1 MTTPEPLPKA
11 AATHRSTNE
20 AALTH
25 TSSTHTSLDP
35 TPETGSETGFEGAL
49 EPERPVAVIA
59 QGRFAD
65 QWDAVEEAGHDPAA
79 QAVGVFDGV
88 RKACAA
94 LLAGECELAVTDSA
108 EVEGLTGTLVL
119 RLLDRALLDGDTVH
133 RVIWPDDLAVEDGY
147 PPVHVPADERPRV
160 VVWSGRTP
168 QEADAVRRTLAGFF
182 AGLRENLFADAVGT
196 LQRGRAVHPV
206 RGAVVCESAAEAA
219 AALTAEV
226 SYGPATSA
234 PVGSGSVG
242 SPSPGSGPAYSG
254 AVIPGAVSA
263 ELAAAL
269 YGVER
274 VFTETVD
281 VCAEAF
287 EKHGHELSADWT
299 GDAAAFTSAY
309 ALTATL
315 AGWGVTPMVTRSLD
329 ELVADVV
336 RGAETGWD
344 DRQEPTGA
352 GVEGPG
358 PTAAGGEGAGG
369 GGFVWGR
376 DRREFMAAVA
386 RLWVDGAPMDWAAI
400 EPDHPLQRLPI
411 PRPGDELPPSMEP
424 TRPLT
429 AVPYSFW
436 VLEQLAPASGV
447 SNLAVAF
454 RTRQPLRR
462 LPLQIAVNRLA
473 KRHPALRL
481 RFPVV
486 GGAPVRHLTAPQ
498 DAQLKLVT
506 RPTTEETLVADLQ
519 DFLDEPFDL
528 GRDLLVRAGHFTLPD
543 GEGSVVCLVG
553 HHIVIDAHSM
563 QLLVEELGRFY
574 DSQTGHDPLPAE
586 LTGTAP
592 MLEPGTPSQESL
604 DYWLE
609 RLDGADPAAMV
620 LPGSRHSPSS
630 PTFAGHTCSWQ
641 VDEETVRALDELR
654 TRLRTTGNIVL
665 ATAFLLTLR
674 GHGAGPDLV
683 VGMPVS
689 TRTAAQRGHV
699 GYGVSTLPLRVRAE
713 LDEDFGQVARRV
725 EEAWAEGVEHAD
737 ASVEAV
743 LTRRGHGTD
752 DWRVPLFRHM
762 FNYRPWSDEQV
773 RVRGE
778 VPGYIEDLFDRSR
791 LDLQV
796 IAVQEPDRLTIRAWH
811 STEVHDEAE
820 IEAFAA
826 RMASVL
832 RRAAAG
838 AVADVLSPADR
849 ALLDQVNDTAHA
861 WPDTLLSRIGR
872 GTSLAVPEGAREV
885 VYGELPGQAV
895 AVREGA
901 REVSYGELLGRA
913 AAVRELLHE
922 RGVRR
927 GDLVALG
934 LDRSA
939 DLVAAVL
946 GTWQA
951 GAAFLPLDVHQP
963 EMRLS
968 YQVSDSRARLV
979 ITGVDKPEWA
989 GDTPVVAMPESAA
1002 VPREPEHGE
1011 IAYVI
1016 YTSGSTGRPKGV
1028 QVTHANLTNL
1038 VLDFARRLGEPRSAL
1053 WSTTPSFDISWL
1065 ELLLPLAGGGTVV
1078 VASDEDQLQPRRFL
1092 ELAGTVEVVQ
1102 ATPTAWRLIA
1112 PEAGGEL
1119 AGRTVLCGGEPM
1131 PAALARDLLALGC
1144 RVFNVY
1150 GPTETTIW
1158 STAAE
1163 LLEPVGDPVPAG
1175 APLANTTIFILDGDG
1190 RETPPGVPG
1199 ELCVA
1204 GDGVSAGYLNR
1215 PELTAER
1222 FGRHERHGRFYR
1234 TGDRARIR
1242 HDGVLELLGRDDRQV
1257 KLRGHRI
1264 ELGEVEA
1271 ILHEH
1276 EAVRVAAVV
1285 LDGDPQTDGR
1295 LVAFVEANRQDLRE
1309 ELWRFAR
1316 TRLPDY
1322 AVPTGY
1328 VFADRLP
1335 TTANGK
1341 IAYLELAVPREERS
1355 TPSESGEGLVRQV
1368 VALWRDAL
1376 DRPGLGPHDNFFLN
1390 GGHSVLAVRL
1400 IAPLEELAGR
1410 SLSVRAVFDHPT
1422 AAELAAHLGGT
1433 R

>member
-1 MTTPEPLPKA
+1 MTDSE
-11 AATHRSTNE
+11 
-20 AALTH
+20 
-25 TSSTHTSLDP
+25 
-35 TPETGSETGFEGAL
+35 PETEL
-49 EPERPVAVIA
+49 EERPVAIIA
-59 QGRFAD
+59 QGRFAGPD
-65 QWDAVEEAGHDPAA
+65 DAVEEAGHDPAA
-79 QAVGVFDGV
+79 QVVRAFDGV

-94 LLAGECELAVTDSA
+94 LLAGECELAVAESTDVA
-108 EVEGLTGTLVL
+108 ALTGTLVL
-119 RLLDRALLDGDTVH
+119 RLLDRALLDGDIVH
-133 RVIWPDDLAVEDGY
+133 RIIWPDDSSIEDGY
-147 PPVHVPADERPRV
+147 PPVHAPAAAGPRV

-168 QEADAVRRTLAGFF
+168 EEADAVRRSLAGFF
-182 AGLRENLFADAVGT
+182 AGLRGELFADAVGT

-206 RGAVVCESAAEAA
+206 RGAVVCESAAETA
-219 AALTAEV
+219 AALTAAAPQGAAETPQGAEAAPRAADAADARTAEV
-226 SYGPATSA
+226 FHGRAGTAPAVT
-234 PVGSGSVG
+234 PD
-242 SPSPGSGPAYSG
+242 
-254 AVIPGAVSA
+254 AVHP

-269 YGVER
+269 YGVDR

-287 EKHGHELSADWT
+287 EAHGVELPADWT
-299 GDAAAFTSAY
+299 GAAAAFTMRH
-309 ALTATL
+309 ALTAVL
-315 AGWGVTPMVTRSLD
+315 ADLGVVAPITRPLG
-329 ELVADVV
+329 ELVAEAV
-336 RGAETGWD
+336 REDPAAHD
-344 DRQEPTGA
+344 DRASAGA
-352 GVEGPG
+352 D
-358 PTAAGGEGAGG
+358 
-369 GGFVWGR
+369 VWGR
-376 DRREFMAAVA
+376 DRRGFLAALA
-386 RLWVDGAPMDWAAI
+386 RLWVAGCPVDWRALD
-400 EPDHPLQRLPI
+400 PDHPLQRIPI

-424 TRPLT
+424 VRPLT

-436 VLEQLAPASGV
+436 VLEQLAPDSGV

-454 RTRQPLRR
+454 RTSETLRR
-462 LPLQIAVNRLA
+462 LPLQIAVNRLV

-506 RPTTEETLVADLQ
+506 RSTTEETLVADLQ
-519 DFLDEPFDL
+519 RFLDEPFDL
-528 GRDLLVRAGHFTLPD
+528 GRDLLIRAGHFTLP
-543 GEGSVVCLVG
+543 GGGSVVCLVG

-563 QLLVEELGRFY
+563 QVLVEELGRFY

-586 LTGTAP
+586 LTVTAP
-592 MLEPGTPSQESL
+592 MLEPGAPSQESL

-630 PTFAGHTCSWQ
+630 PTFAGHTCSWE
-641 VDEETVRALDELR
+641 VDEETVKALDELR

-689 TRTAAQRGHV
+689 TRSATGQGHV

-725 EEAWAEGVEHAD
+725 EEVWAEGVEHAD

-743 LTRRGHGTD
+743 LAHRGHGTD

-773 RVRGE
+773 RIRGE

-796 IAVQEPDRLTIRAWH
+796 VAVQEPGRLTIRAWH

-832 RRAAAG
+832 RQAAAG

-849 ALLDQVNDTAHA
+849 ALLDRVNDTARE
-861 WPDTLLSRIGR
+861 WPNTPNTPGTPGISGTLLSRIG
-872 GTSLAVPEGAREV
+872 
-885 VYGELPGQAV
+885 PGQAV

-901 REVSYGELLGRA
+901 REVAYDELLGRA
-913 AAVRELLHE
+913 AAVRELLRE

-951 GAAFLPLDVHQP
+951 GAAFLPLDVRQP

-968 YQVSDSRARLV
+968 YQVSDSGARLV
-979 ITGVDKPEWA
+979 ITGAERPEWA
-989 GDTPVVAMPESAA
+989 GGTPVAAMPESTA
-1002 VPREPEHGE
+1002 VPGGSWDIAPEPGD

-1028 QVTHANLTNL
+1028 QVTHANLVNL
-1038 VLDFARRLGEPRSAL
+1038 VLDFADRLGAPRSVL

-1065 ELLLPLAGGGTVV
+1065 ELLLPLAVGGTVV
-1078 VASDEDQLQPRRFL
+1078 VASDEDQMQPRRFL
-1092 ELAGTVEVVQ
+1092 ELAGAVEVAQ
-1102 ATPTAWRLIA
+1102 ATPTAWRLIV

-1131 PAALARDLLALGC
+1131 PAALARDLLGLGC

-1163 LLEPVGDPVPAG
+1163 LVEPPGDPVPVG
-1175 APLANTTIFILDGDG
+1175 EPLANTRILILDDHG
-1190 RETPPGVPG
+1190 REMPPGVPG
-1199 ELCVA
+1199 ELCIA
-1204 GDGVSAGYLNR
+1204 GDGVSAGYLGR

-1222 FGRHERHGRFYR
+1222 FGRHGRHGRFYR
-1234 TGDRARIR
+1234 TGDRARLR

-1271 ILHEH
+1271 VLHEH
-1276 EAVRVAAVV
+1276 AAVRAAAVV

-1295 LVAFVEANRQDLRE
+1295 LVAFVETGRETAPEPGQEAAHGAASAASESGREPAAAPDPGREAARKDMRE

-1322 AVPTGY
+1322 AVPTEY
-1328 VFADRLP
+1328 VFTDRLP

-1341 IAYLELAVPREERS
+1341 IAYLELAVPEEQRGA
-1355 TPSESGEGLVRQV
+1355 PPEAGEGLVRKV
-1368 VALWRDAL
+1368 VDLWRDAL
-1376 DRPGLGPHDNFFLN
+1376 GRPGLGPHDNFFLN

-1400 IAPLEELAGR
+1400 IPPLEELAGR
-1410 SLSVRAVFDHPT
+1410 SLPVRAVFDHPT
-1422 AAELAAHLGGT
+1422 AAELAAHLGGA

>member
-1 MTTPEPLPKA
+1 MTA
-11 AATHRSTNE
+11 G
-20 AALTH
+20 
-25 TSSTHTSLDP
+25 
-35 TPETGSETGFEGAL
+35 PETGL
-49 EPERPVAVIA
+49 EERPVAVIA
-59 QGRFAD
+59 QGRFTGPD
-65 QWDAVEEAGHDPAA
+65 DAVEEAGHDPAA
-79 QAVGVFDGV
+79 QTVRAFDGV

-94 LLAGECELAVTDSA
+94 LLAGECELAVAESA
-108 EVEGLTGTLVL
+108 DVAALTGTLVL
-119 RLLDRALLDGDTVH
+119 RLLDRALLDGDIVH
-133 RVIWPDDLAVEDGY
+133 RIIWPDDASVEDGY
-147 PPVHVPADERPRV
+147 PPVHVPAAAGPRV

-168 QEADAVRRTLAGFF
+168 EEADAVRRGLAGFF
-182 AGLRENLFADAVGT
+182 AGLPENLFADAVGT
-196 LQRGRAVHPV
+196 LQRGRAAHPV
-206 RGAVVCESAAEAA
+206 RGAAVCESAAEAA
-219 AALTAEV
+219 AVLTAATPQ
-226 SYGPATSA
+226 SSQAAQSAQAAPGPADAAARAAEVFHGRAGAA
-234 PVGSGSVG
+234 P
-242 SPSPGSGPAYSG
+242 
-254 AVIPGAVSA
+254 AVAPGAVSP

-269 YGVER
+269 YGADR
-274 VFTETVD
+274 IFTETAD

-287 EKHGHELSADWT
+287 EAHDVELPADWT
-299 GDAAAFTSAY
+299 GSAAAFTMRY

-315 AGWGVTPMVTRSLD
+315 ADLGVAAPITRPLG

-336 RGAETGWD
+336 REDRAARD
-344 DRQEPTGA
+344 DQEP
-352 GVEGPG
+352 PG
-358 PTAAGGEGAGG
+358 ED
-369 GGFVWGR
+369 VWGR
-376 DRREFMAAVA
+376 DRRGFLAALA
-386 RLWVDGAPMDWAAI
+386 RLWVAGCPVDWRALD
-400 EPDHPLQRLPI
+400 PDHPLQRIPL
-411 PRPGDELPPSMEP
+411 PRPGSELPPSMEP
-424 TRPLT
+424 ARPLA

-436 VLEQLAPASGV
+436 VLEQLAPDSGV

-454 RTRQPLRR
+454 RTREPLRR
-462 LPLQIAVNRLA
+462 LPLQIAVNRLV

-506 RPTTEETLVADLQ
+506 RSTTEETLVADLQ
-519 DFLDEPFDL
+519 RFLDEPFDL
-528 GRDLLVRAGHFTLPD
+528 GRDLLIRAGHFTLPGD
-543 GEGSVVCLVG
+543 GGSVVCLVG

-592 MLEPGTPSQESL
+592 MLEPGSPSRESL

-630 PTFAGHTCSWQ
+630 PTFAGHTCSWE
-641 VDEETVRALDELR
+641 VDEETVAALDELR
-654 TRLRTTGNIVL
+654 ARLRTTGNIVL

-689 TRTAAQRGHV
+689 TRTATGRGHV

-743 LTRRGHGTD
+743 LAHRGHGTG

-773 RVRGE
+773 SIRGE

-796 IAVQEPDRLTIRAWH
+796 VAVQEPDRLTIRAWH

-832 RRAAAG
+832 RQAAAG

-849 ALLDQVNDTAHA
+849 ALLDRVNDTARE
-861 WPDTLLSRIGR
+861 WPETPGAPGTLLSRIG
-872 GTSLAVPEGAREV
+872 
-885 VYGELPGQAV
+885 PGQAV

-901 REVSYGELLGRA
+901 REVTYDELLGRA

-934 LDRSA
+934 LDRSS

-951 GAAFLPLDVHQP
+951 GAAFLPLDVRQP
-963 EMRLS
+963 EMRLA
-968 YQVSDSRARLV
+968 YQVADSGARLV
-979 ITGVDKPEWA
+979 ITGVERPEWA
-989 GDTPVVAMPESAA
+989 GRTPVAAMPEAAA
-1002 VPREPEHGE
+1002 VLREPGSAPGGADSGE
-1011 IAYVI
+1011 AGDTAGPGGAVSGRPGPEDIAYVI

-1028 QVTHANLTNL
+1028 RVTHANLANL
-1038 VLDFARRLGEPRSAL
+1038 VLDFADRLGAPRSAL

-1065 ELLLPLAGGGTVV
+1065 ELLLPLAVGGTVV
-1078 VASDEDQLQPRRFL
+1078 VASDEDQVQPRRFL
-1092 ELAGTVEVVQ
+1092 QLAGAVEVVQ
-1102 ATPTAWRLIA
+1102 ATPTAWRIVV

-1163 LLEPVGDPVPAG
+1163 LVEPPGDPVPVG
-1175 APLANTTIFILDGDG
+1175 APLANTRILILDGHD
-1190 RETPPGVPG
+1190 REAPPGVPG
-1199 ELCVA
+1199 ELCIA
-1204 GDGVSAGYLNR
+1204 GDGVSAGYLGR

-1222 FGRHERHGRFYR
+1222 FGRHGRHGRFYR
-1234 TGDRARIR
+1234 TGDRARLR

-1271 ILHEH
+1271 VLHEH
-1276 EAVRVAAVV
+1276 AAVRAAAVV

-1295 LVAFVEANRQDLRE
+1295 LVAFVETAREAAPDPAREDLRE

-1328 VFADRLP
+1328 VLTDRLP

-1341 IAYLELAVPREERS
+1341 IAYLELVVPQERRDA
-1355 TPSESGEGLVRQV
+1355 PPEAGEGLVRQV
-1368 VALWRDAL
+1368 VDLWRDAL
-1376 DRPGLGPHDNFFLN
+1376 GRPGLGPHDNFFLN

-1400 IAPLEELAGR
+1400 ISPLEELAGR
-1410 SLSVRAVFDHPT
+1410 SLPVRVVFDHPT
-1422 AAELAAHLGGT
+1422 AAELAAHLGGA

>member
-1 MTTPEPLPKA
+1 MTTPQSVPSALPE
-11 AATHRSTNE
+11 S
-20 AALTH
+20 
-25 TSSTHTSLDP
+25 
-35 TPETGSETGFEGAL
+35 TPETALGAGL
-49 EPERPVAVIA
+49 EERPVAVIA
-59 QGRFAD
+59 QGRFTGQD
-65 QWDAVEEAGHDPAA
+65 DAVEEAGHDPAA
-79 QAVGVFDGV
+79 QVVRVFDGV

-94 LLAGECELAVTDSA
+94 LLAGECELAVADSG
-108 EVEGLTGTLVL
+108 EVAALTGTLVL
-119 RLLDRALLDGDTVH
+119 RLLDRALLDGDIVQ

-147 PPVHVPADERPRV
+147 PPVHVPADVRPRV

-168 QEADAVRRTLAGFF
+168 QEADAVRRGLAGFF
-182 AGLRENLFADAVGT
+182 AGLREELFADAVGT
-196 LQRGRAVHPV
+196 LLRGRAVHAV
-206 RGAVVCESAAEAA
+206 RGAVVCGSAAEAA
-219 AALTAEV
+219 AALTAE
-226 SYGPATSA
+226 AR
-234 PVGSGSVG
+234 SGQAFG
-242 SPSPGSGPAYSG
+242 WTGALPGE
-254 AVIPGAVSA
+254 VSA

-274 VFTETVD
+274 VFTEAVD
-281 VCAEAF
+281 VCVEAL
-287 EKHGHELSADWT
+287 EGHGHDLPPGWTGRLPADWA

-315 AGWGVTPMVTRSLD
+315 ADWGVAPTATRSLD
-329 ELVADVV
+329 DLIADLT
-336 RGAETGWD
+336 RKAGSAGWG
-344 DRQEPTGA
+344 DRQQPAAPEDTGA
-352 GVEGPG
+352 GLAVPEKAVPEKTE
-358 PTAAGGEGAGG
+358 P
-369 GGFVWGR
+369 WGR
-376 DRREFMAAVA
+376 DRRGLMAALA
-386 RLWVDGAPMDWAAI
+386 RLWVAGAPVEWAAV
-400 EPDHPLQRLPI
+400 EPDHPLQRVPI

-454 RTRQPLRR
+454 RTREPLRR
-462 LPLQIAVNRLA
+462 LPLQIAVNRLV

-506 RPTTEETLVADLQ
+506 RPTSEETLVADLQ
-519 DFLDEPFDL
+519 AFLDEPFDL

-543 GEGSVVCLVG
+543 GGGSVVCLVG

-574 DSQTGHDPLPAE
+574 DSQTAQEPLPAE
-586 LTGTAP
+586 LTGVAP
-592 MLEPGTPSQESL
+592 MLEPGVPSQESL

-620 LPGSRHSPSS
+620 LPGSRHSPSN

-641 VDEETVRALDELR
+641 LDEETVKALEELR

-689 TRTAAQRGHV
+689 TRTAAGRGHV

-713 LDEDFGQVARRV
+713 LDEDFGMVARRV
-725 EEAWAEGVEHAD
+725 EEAWQEGVEHAD

-773 RVRGE
+773 RIRGE

-796 IAVQEPDRLTIRAWH
+796 VAVQEPDRLTIRAWH

-820 IEAFAA
+820 IEAFVA
-826 RMASVL
+826 RMAAVL
-832 RRAAAG
+832 RQAAGG

-849 ALLDQVNDTAHA
+849 ALLDRVNDTARE
-861 WPDTLLSRIGR
+861 WPDTLVSRIR
-872 GTSLAVPEGAREV
+872 
-885 VYGELPGQAV
+885 PGQAV

-901 REVSYGELLGRA
+901 REVTYDELLGRA
-913 AAVRELLHE
+913 AAVRALLRE
-922 RGVRR
+922 QGVRR
-927 GDLVALG
+927 GELVALG

-946 GTWQA
+946 GVWQA
-951 GAAFLPLDVHQP
+951 GAAFLPLDVRQP
-963 EMRLS
+963 ELRLA
-968 YQVSDSRARLV
+968 YQVADSGARLV
-979 ITGVDKPEWA
+979 ITGVERPEWA
-989 GDTPVVAMPESAA
+989 GSTPVVAMPEATA
-1002 VPREPEHGE
+1002 PLGEPEHGE

-1016 YTSGSTGRPKGV
+1016 YTSGSTGKPKGV

-1038 VLDFARRLGEPRSAL
+1038 VFDFAARLGEPRSAL

-1065 ELLLPLAGGGTVV
+1065 ELLLPLAVGGTVV

-1102 ATPTAWRLIA
+1102 ATPTAWRLA
-1112 PEAGGEL
+1112 VPEAGGEL

-1163 LLEPVGDPVPAG
+1163 LVERPGDPVPAG
-1175 APLANTTIFILDGDG
+1175 APLANTRIFVLDGEG
-1190 RETPPGVPG
+1190 RESPPGVPG

-1215 PELTAER
+1215 PELTGER
-1222 FGRHERHGRFYR
+1222 FGRHERYGRFYR

-1271 ILHEH
+1271 VLHEH

-1295 LVAFVEANRQDLRE
+1295 LVAFLETTRDETTREDLRE

-1328 VFADRLP
+1328 VVADRLP

-1341 IAYLELAVPREERS
+1341 IAYLDLVVPSDERGA
-1355 TPSESGEGLVRQV
+1355 PSEAGEGLVRQV

-1376 DRPGLGPHDNFFLN
+1376 NRPDLGPHDNFFLN

-1410 SLSVRAVFDHPT
+1410 ALSVRAVFDHPT
-1422 AAELAAHLGGT
+1422 AAELAAHLGGI

>member
-1 MTTPEPLPKA
+1 MTTPQTEPGPL
-11 AATHRSTNE
+11 SE
-20 AALTH
+20 APGGA
-25 TSSTHTSLDP
+25 
-35 TPETGSETGFEGAL
+35 PEVGPEL
-49 EPERPVAVIA
+49 EERPVAVIA
-59 QGRFAD
+59 QGRFAA
-65 QWDAVEEAGHDPAA
+65 QGDAVEEAGHDPAA
-79 QAVGVFDGV
+79 QVVGAFDGV

-94 LLAGECELAVTDSA
+94 LLAGECELAVTDGA
-108 EVEGLTGTLVL
+108 EVPSLTGTLVL

-147 PPVHVPADERPRV
+147 PPVHVPAGAGPRV

-168 QEADAVRRTLAGFF
+168 QEADAVRRSLAGFF
-182 AGLRENLFADAVGT
+182 AGLREDLFADAVGT
-196 LQRGRAVHPV
+196 LQRGRAVHAV

-219 AALTAEV
+219 AALTAED
-226 SYGPATSA
+226 SS
-234 PVGSGSVG
+234 
-242 SPSPGSGPAYSG
+242 SG
-254 AVIPGAVSA
+254 ASRSTPLRPAQDGSDPAVVPGAVPA

-274 VFTETVD
+274 VFTEAVD

-287 EKHGHELSADWT
+287 ERHGHDLPADWT

-315 AGWGVTPMVTRSLD
+315 ADWGVAREPTRPLD
-329 ELVADVV
+329 ELVAEVV
-336 RGAETGWD
+336 RGAGAHRQGATPEEGTG
-344 DRQEPTGA
+344 
-352 GVEGPG
+352 
-358 PTAAGGEGAGG
+358 
-369 GGFVWGR
+369 WGR

-386 RLWVDGAPMDWAAI
+386 RLWVAGAPVDWAAL
-400 EPDHPLQRLPI
+400 EPDHPLQRIPI

-454 RTRQPLRR
+454 RTREPLRR
-462 LPLQIAVNRLA
+462 LPLQIAVNRLV

-519 DFLDEPFDL
+519 SFLDEPFDL

-543 GEGSVVCLVG
+543 GGGSVVCLVG

-641 VDEETVRALDELR
+641 VDEETVRALEELR

-689 TRTAAQRGHV
+689 TRTAAGRGHV

-725 EEAWAEGVEHAD
+725 EETWAEGVEHAD

-773 RVRGE
+773 RIRGE

-796 IAVQEPDRLTIRAWH
+796 VAVQEPGRLTIRAWH

-832 RRAAAG
+832 RQAAAG
-838 AVADVLSPADR
+838 SVADVLSPADR
-849 ALLDQVNDTAHA
+849 AVLDRVNDTARA
-861 WPDTLLSRIGR
+861 WPEPLLSRIGSHR
-872 GTSLAVPEGAREV
+872 AVARE
-885 VYGELPGQAV
+885 GSADERAGRTV

-901 REVSYGELLGRA
+901 REVTYDELLGRA
-913 AAVRELLHE
+913 AAVRELLDAH
-922 RGVRR
+922 GVRP

-951 GAAFLPLDVHQP
+951 GAAFLPLDVRQP

-968 YQVSDSRARLV
+968 YQVSDSGARLV
-979 ITGVDKPEWA
+979 ITGVDEPEWA
-989 GDTPVVAMPESAA
+989 GATPVVTMPEGQA
-1002 VPREPEHGE
+1002 VSREPERGE

-1038 VLDFARRLGEPRSAL
+1038 VLDFAGRLGEPRSAL

-1065 ELLLPLAGGGTVV
+1065 ELLVPLAGGGTVV

-1102 ATPTAWRLIA
+1102 ATPTAWRLVV
-1112 PEAGGEL
+1112 PEAGREL

-1163 LLEPVGDPVPAG
+1163 LLEPPGDPVPAG
-1175 APLANTTIFILDGDG
+1175 APLANTRIFVLDADG
-1190 RETPPGVPG
+1190 RERPPGVPG

-1215 PELTAER
+1215 PELTEER
-1222 FGRHERHGRFYR
+1222 FGRHERYGRFYR

-1271 ILHEH
+1271 VLHEH

-1295 LVAFVEANRQDLRE
+1295 LVAFVEGAREDLRE

-1341 IAYLELAVPREERS
+1341 IAYLELAVPEEDRG
-1355 TPSESGEGLVRQV
+1355 TPSESGDGLVRQV

-1376 DRPGLGPHDNFFLN
+1376 ERPGLGPHDNFFLN

>member
-1 MTTPEPLPKA
+1 MTAP
-11 AATHRSTNE
+11 
-20 AALTH
+20 
-25 TSSTHTSLDP
+25 
-35 TPETGSETGFEGAL
+35 GSETEL
-49 EPERPVAVIA
+49 EERPVAVVA
-59 QGRFAD
+59 QGRFAGPD
-65 QWDAVEEAGHDPAA
+65 DAVEEAGHDPAA
-79 QAVGVFDGV
+79 QTVRVFDGV

-94 LLAGECELAVTDSA
+94 LLAGECELAVAESA
-108 EVEGLTGTLVL
+108 DVAALTGTLVL
-119 RLLDRALLDGDTVH
+119 RLLDRALLDGDIVH
-133 RVIWPDDLAVEDGY
+133 RIIWPDDSSVEDGY
-147 PPVHVPADERPRV
+147 PPVHTPAAAGPRV

-168 QEADAVRRTLAGFF
+168 EEADAVRRGLAGFF
-182 AGLRENLFADAVGT
+182 AGLREDLFADAVGT

-206 RGAVVCESAAEAA
+206 RGAVVCESAAETA
-219 AALTAEV
+219 AALSAEAAPRAGDDAARTAEIFH
-226 SYGPATSA
+226 GRAGTAPAVT
-234 PVGSGSVG
+234 
-242 SPSPGSGPAYSG
+242 
-254 AVIPGAVSA
+254 PGAVHPG
-263 ELAAAL
+263 LAAAL
-269 YGVER
+269 YGVDR
-274 VFTETVD
+274 VFTETAD

-287 EKHGHELSADWT
+287 EAHGVELPDDWT
-299 GDAAAFTSAY
+299 GAAAAFTTRY
-309 ALTATL
+309 ALTAVL
-315 AGWGVTPMVTRSLD
+315 ADLGVTAPITRPLG

-336 RGAETGWD
+336 REDPAAHD
-344 DRQEPTGA
+344 DRASA
-352 GVEGPG
+352 GEE
-358 PTAAGGEGAGG
+358 T
-369 GGFVWGR
+369 WGR
-376 DRREFMAAVA
+376 DRRGFLAALA
-386 RLWVDGAPMDWAAI
+386 RLWVAGCPVDWRALD
-400 EPDHPLQRLPI
+400 PDHPLQRVPI

-424 TRPLT
+424 VRPLT

-436 VLEQLAPASGV
+436 VLEQLAPDSGV

-454 RTRQPLRR
+454 RTSETLRR
-462 LPLQIAVNRLA
+462 LPLQIAVNRLV

-506 RPTTEETLVADLQ
+506 RPTAEETLVADLQ
-519 DFLDEPFDL
+519 RFLDEPFDL
-528 GRDLLVRAGHFTLPD
+528 GRDLLIRAGHFTLLD
-543 GEGSVVCLVG
+543 GGSVVCLVG
-553 HHIVIDAHSM
+553 HHSVIDAHSM

-609 RLDGADPAAMV
+609 RLDGVDPASTV

-630 PTFAGHTCSWQ
+630 PTFAGHTCSWE
-641 VDEETVRALDELR
+641 VDEETVKALDELR

-689 TRTAAQRGHV
+689 TRSATGRGHV
-699 GYGVSTLPLRVRAE
+699 GYGVSTLPLRVHAE

-743 LTRRGHGTD
+743 LAHRGHGTD

-773 RVRGE
+773 RIRGE

-791 LDLQV
+791 LDMQIV
-796 IAVQEPDRLTIRAWH
+796 AVQEPDRLTIRAWH

-832 RRAAAG
+832 RQAAAG
-838 AVADVLSPADR
+838 AVTDVLSPADR
-849 ALLDQVNDTAHA
+849 AVLDRVNDTARE
-861 WPDTLLSRIGR
+861 WPGTPGTLLPRIG
-872 GTSLAVPEGAREV
+872 
-885 VYGELPGQAV
+885 PGQAV

-901 REVSYGELLGRA
+901 REVSYDELLGRA

-934 LDRSA
+934 LDRSS

-951 GAAFLPLDVHQP
+951 GAAFLPLDVRQP

-968 YQVSDSRARLV
+968 YQVSDSGARLV
-979 ITGVDKPEWA
+979 ITGVERPEWA
-989 GDTPVVAMPESAA
+989 GRTPVAAMPESAA
-1002 VPREPEHGE
+1002 VSREAGAVSGGPEPED

-1028 QVTHANLTNL
+1028 QVTHANLVNL
-1038 VLDFARRLGEPRSAL
+1038 VLDFAGRLGAPRSVL

-1065 ELLLPLAGGGTVV
+1065 ELLLPLAVGGTVV
-1078 VASDEDQLQPRRFL
+1078 VASDEDQMQPRRFL
-1092 ELAGTVEVVQ
+1092 ELAGGVEVAQ
-1102 ATPTAWRLIA
+1102 ATPTAWRLVV
-1112 PEAGGEL
+1112 PEAGREL

-1163 LLEPVGDPVPAG
+1163 LVEPPGDPVPVG
-1175 APLANTTIFILDGDG
+1175 APLANTRILILDEHG
-1190 RETPPGVPG
+1190 REAPPGVPG
-1199 ELCVA
+1199 ELCIA
-1204 GDGVSAGYLNR
+1204 GDGVSAGYLGR

-1234 TGDRARIR
+1234 TGDRARLR

-1271 ILHEH
+1271 VLHEH
-1276 EAVRVAAVV
+1276 AEVRAAAVV

-1295 LVAFVEANRQDLRE
+1295 LVAFVETGRGSGGESARESARKDMRE

-1322 AVPTGY
+1322 AVPTEY
-1328 VFADRLP
+1328 VFTDRLP

-1341 IAYLELAVPREERS
+1341 IAYLELAVPQEQRGAPPEA
-1355 TPSESGEGLVRQV
+1355 GEGLVRKV
-1368 VALWRDAL
+1368 VDLWRDAL
-1376 DRPGLGPHDNFFLN
+1376 GRPGLGPHDNFFLN

-1400 IAPLEELAGR
+1400 IPPLEELAGR
-1410 SLSVRAVFDHPT
+1410 SLPVRAVFDHPT